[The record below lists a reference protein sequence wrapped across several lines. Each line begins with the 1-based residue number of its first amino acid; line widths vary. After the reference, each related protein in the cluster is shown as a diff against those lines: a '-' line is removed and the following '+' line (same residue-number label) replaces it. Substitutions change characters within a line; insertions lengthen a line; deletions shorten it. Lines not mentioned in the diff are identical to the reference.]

1 MATDAAA
8 PSPLEDAVLV
18 RQVQEGDM
26 VAFSR
31 LVTKYQNRVLNLCW
45 RLCGNLDDAQDLTQE
60 AFLNALE
67 KIQTYRH
74 QAGFYTWLFR
84 IAVNEALSLR
94 RKAARRVT
102 LSLHDGDGHWRG
114 DHQAAR
120 LVNRVSAEPEDP
132 PERLSASEVHKR
144 VLAGLDQ
151 LSDDYRAVIV
161 LRDVESFDYQ
171 QIAEILEVSVGTV
184 KSRLHRARMAMR
196 EHLKPM
202 LSPG

>member
-1 MATDAAA
+1 MATDAAVGG
-8 PSPLEDAVLV
+8 PLEDAVLV

-26 VAFSR
+26 VAFTR
-31 LVTKYQNRVLNLCW
+31 LVMKYQNRVLNLCW
-45 RLCGNLDDAQDLTQE
+45 RICGNLDDAQDLTQE

-67 KIQTYRH
+67 KIQTYRQ

-102 LSLHDGDGHWRG
+102 LSLHDGDGECRD

-120 LVNRVSAEPEDP
+120 LVNRVSADPDDP
-132 PERLSASEVHKR
+132 PARLSAREMHER
-144 VLAGLDQ
+144 VLEGLEQ
-151 LSDDYRAVIV
+151 LSDDYRTVLV

-171 QIAEILEVSVGTV
+171 QIAEILEVSLGTV

-196 EHLKPM
+196 EYLKPV
-202 LSPG
+202 LAPG